1 MNFWHDKGYHI
12 VKVPFFFPE
21 RRQAVTPILSA
32 NTRANGEIPLF
43 RHINININIYIYIYI
58 YLDVFMSLD
67 VFIHIFMYSYIHI

>member
-43 RHINININIYIYIYI
+43 RHINIYIYIYI

-67 VFIHIFMYSYIHI
+67 VFTRILMYSYIHI